1 MNSLD
6 IVKAVVDKL
15 ITDVI
20 KIIKLKHT
28 KFIVGHIYKLD
39 TNIYEI
45 IRISKAR
52 TRITY
57 LCNGEEGRRQI
68 RWDYR
73 KNCEYIYPY
82 DIELFKAF
90 GRSKK
95 KMDRHILT
103 SKEIFGQ
110 DISI

>member
-1 MNSLD
+1 MSSFD

-20 KIIKLKHT
+20 KDIKLKYSR
-28 KFIVGHIYKLD
+28 FIVGHTYKLD
-39 TNIYEI
+39 LDIYEI

-57 LCNGEEGRRQI
+57 MCNGEEGRRQI

-82 DIELFKAF
+82 DIELFKAL
-90 GRSKK
+90 GRSKY
-95 KMDRHILT
+95 KMERHILT
-103 SKEIFGQ
+103 SKNFPGQ
-110 DISI
+110 DN

>member
-1 MNSLD
+1 MEI
-6 IVKAVVDKL
+6 IVKEIVNEL

-20 KIIKLKHT
+20 KTIKLKHT
-28 KFIVGHIYKLD
+28 KFIVGYTYKLD
-39 TNIYEI
+39 KDIYEI

-57 LCNGEEGRRQI
+57 LRNGEEGRRQI

-82 DIELFKAF
+82 DIELFKAL
-90 GRSKK
+90 GRSKY
-95 KMDRHILT
+95 KMDRHTLI
-103 SKEIFGQ
+103 SKNPVEIQ
-110 DISI
+110 AR